1 MTDNAP
7 VWRLI
12 DAGPLDG
19 PANMALDEALLCC
32 FDAGRS
38 LPVLRLYGWNPPAL
52 SVGRYQDAAAALDL
66 ELCAA
71 DGVPVVRRMTGGG
84 IIFHAQELTY
94 SMVCAPEHIGEVV
107 GVKDGFRKLCGFL
120 LGTYQRL
127 GLEAA
132 FAGDLNHAGER
143 LGERTAFCFA
153 GKEEFDV
160 LVNGLKIGGNAQRRL
175 RGAILQHGSIPL
187 ESRVQDA
194 LRYLRDPA
202 PGAAGAVSLAE
213 LGLRP
218 ELAALKGMLVDSFQ
232 ERLGVRLP
240 AAALTADELA
250 SAARLEKTKYRSDE
264 WNLAGTLS
272 AAPVGAPFAGAMP

>member
-7 VWRLI
+7 LWRLI
-12 DAGPLDG
+12 DEGPLDG
-19 PANMALDEALLCC
+19 PANMALDEALLSC
-32 FDAGRS
+32 FDPRHS
-38 LPVLRLYGWNPPAL
+38 LPVLRLYGWEPPAL

-71 DGVPVVRRMTGGG
+71 DGIPVVRRMTGGG

-94 SMVCAPEHIGEVV
+94 SIVCAPEHIGELI
-107 GVKDGFRKLCGFL
+107 GVKDGFRRLCGFL
-120 LGTYQRL
+120 LGTYRRL
-127 GLEAA
+127 GLDSA
-132 FAGDLNHAGER
+132 FATDQNHAGAP
-143 LGERTAFCFA
+143 LGLRTAFCFA

-160 LVNGLKIGGNAQRRL
+160 LVNGQKIGGNAQRRL

-187 ESRVQDA
+187 ESRVQEG

-218 ELAALKGMLVDSFQ
+218 ELSALKGMLIDSFQ
-232 ERLGVRLP
+232 ERLGVRLQATAP
-240 AAALTADELA
+240 SASEMAAAA
-250 SAARLEKTKYRSDE
+250 SLEESKYRCNT
-264 WNLAGTLS
+264 WNLDQKLGN
-272 AAPVGAPFAGAMP
+272 